1 MDPIPPTLPFHLA
14 KAYGVK
20 PGGAAHKATP
30 ALTVTPIAPGVDRV
44 DGVRATDLTTATD
57 RAVKADRAELGAAK
71 KSKTIAEKL
80 VAAVVP
86 GGVEFQNG
94 VALAR
99 PAEPDRPA
107 TAPIPFYRH
116 PADKN
121 AAATAIGLG
130 NRLDLEG

>member
-20 PGGAAHKATP
+20 QAQQARPSM
-30 ALTVTPIAPGVDRV
+30 TVTPVAPGVDRI
-44 DGVRATDLTTATD
+44 DTARPASRPTD
-57 RAVKADRAELGAAK
+57 KADLASAK
-71 KSKTIAEKL
+71 KAATLKERL

-94 VALAR
+94 AAR
-99 PAEPDRPA
+99 PSAPAPSGPADRL
-107 TAPIPFYRH
+107 PFYRH

-121 AAATAIGLG
+121 AAATAINLG
-130 NRLDLEG
+130 GRIDTSG